1 MADSP
6 LGRLIGTW
14 EFEPFVDGKPAGRG
28 RATFEWIED
37 GAFVVERSKA
47 EWSDPGWVENAPV
60 STRAVI
66 GWDDSTDE
74 IVQLYS
80 DSRGVLRIYRGTLT
94 DGAWTL
100 ERAAPDSTSGSSASF
115 ATTGGRLTAG
125 GSRRRTA
132 VRGSSTSPSPTAR
145 LRGMDSHG
153 TTSLSADHDRRPMR
167 LGPIHGP
174 YLCSQHPRGKR
185 R

>member
-14 EFEPFVDGKPAGRG
+14 EFEPLVEGRSAGRG

-37 GAFVVERSKA
+37 GTFVLERSEA
-47 EWSDPGWVENAPV
+47 EWTDPGWVQNAPS

-80 DSRGVLRIYRGTLT
+80 DSRGVFRIYRGTLS
-94 DGAWTL
+94 DEVWTL
-100 ERAAPDSTSGSSASF
+100 ERAAPDFHQRFIGELSDDGRTIDGRWESS
-115 ATTGGRLTAG
+115 
-125 GSRRRTA
+125 
-132 VRGSSTSPSPTAR
+132 P
-145 LRGMDSHG
+145 DG
-153 TTSLSADHDRRPMR
+153 TTWELDFPITYRRED
-167 LGPIHGP
+167 G
-174 YLCSQHPRGKR
+174 
-185 R
+185 